1 MLSVGDVSLWSTMNL
16 TELLTNGSLFFN
28 STFAPLNGSSCDSL
42 YRKWGIV
49 KILAIHRP
57 MVATVDKFVT
67 PVWYAIGFPGNLLA
81 FIVWIQVRKSSGD
94 SLQN

>member
-1 MLSVGDVSLWSTMNL
+1 MNL
-16 TELLTNGSLFFN
+16 TELAINGSSFLN
-28 STFAPLNGSSCDSL
+28 ATVALNGSCDSL

-81 FIVWIQVRKSSGD
+81 FIVWIQVRKSS
-94 SLQN
+94 SELTAVI